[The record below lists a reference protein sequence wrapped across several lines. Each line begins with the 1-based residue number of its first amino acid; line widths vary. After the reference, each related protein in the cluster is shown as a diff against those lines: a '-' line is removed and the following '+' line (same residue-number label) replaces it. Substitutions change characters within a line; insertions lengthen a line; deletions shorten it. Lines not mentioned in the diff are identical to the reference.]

1 MRLHP
6 RLFILLYN
14 SERRYP
20 SVLIKNGTIHNGIG
34 STYPG
39 DIRIAGGCI
48 AEVGNHLEPQ
58 ANEDVFDARGMDI
71 LPGFIQAVSNWGV
84 NGSMT
89 EIRPSA
95 NDNDETSAPIMPEL
109 DAFYAFN
116 GRAATAQQ
124 LSAFGMT
131 ACGVAPTENNLFG
144 GVIAAFTV
152 EGVNPY
158 KMVLKRDIGMMASVT
173 NALKQTYGTRPA
185 APMTRMW
192 IFTTLKEQLRKA
204 AEYKQ
209 EADKPADEKL
219 IALKRVVE
227 GELPL
232 FITCDSKL
240 AMERVMEITAPYEK
254 LRLVIVNGYELDGSE
269 TELVEKHIPVVVH
282 TAAMPLDEDAMHL
295 DKKGIAALVDKGALV
310 ALSGSAGT
318 LAAREDCLWNAMEMM
333 RLCHNSDKVLPLI
346 TSNPAKILGI
356 DGVTGSLE
364 AGKRADLVIW
374 TEDPLTSWQARI
386 VRTFIGGEV
395 TYQEGDA
402 LKCM

>member
-1 MRLHP
+1 MLTDSTVQKEGT
-6 RLFILLYN
+6 ITM
-14 SERRYP
+14 
-20 SVLIKNGTIHNGIG
+20 LIKNGTIHDGTG
-34 STYPG
+34 KTYSG
-39 DIRIAGGCI
+39 DVRIADGCI
-48 AEVGNHLEPQ
+48 AQLGSGLSPREGEP
-58 ANEDVFDARGMDI
+58 VFDAAGKHI
-71 LPGFIQAVSNWGV
+71 LPGFIQTLSNWGV

-124 LSAFGMT
+124 LSAFGLT

-158 KMVLKRDIGMMASVT
+158 KMVLRRDIGMMASVT

-204 AEYKQ
+204 AEYKP
-209 EADKPADEKL
+209 EADKPTDDKL
-219 IALKRVVE
+219 AALKRVVE

-232 FITCDSKL
+232 FVTCDSKL
-240 AMERVMEITAPYEK
+240 ALERVMEITASYEK
-254 LRLVIVNGYELDGSE
+254 LKLVVVNGYQLDGSE
-269 TELVEKHIPVVVH
+269 DYLLEKKIPVVVH
-282 TAAMPLDEDAMHL
+282 TAAMALDEDAMTL
-295 DKKGIAALVDKGALV
+295 DKKGIAKLIDKGALV

-333 RLCHNSDKVLPLI
+333 RLYHDSDKVLPLI
-346 TSNPAKILGI
+346 TANPAKILGI
-356 DGVTGSLE
+356 DNITGTVE
-364 AGKRADLVIW
+364 VGKRADLVIW
-374 TEDPLTSWQARI
+374 SADPLTSWQARI
-386 VRTFIGGEV
+386 LRTYIGGEV
-395 TYQEGDA
+395 TYREGDA

>member
-1 MRLHP
+1 M
-6 RLFILLYN
+6 
-14 SERRYP
+14 
-20 SVLIKNGTIHNGIG
+20 LIKNGTIHNGIG

-124 LSAFGMT
+124 LSAFGVT

-158 KMVLKRDIGMMASVT
+158 KMVLKR
-173 NALKQTYGTRPA
+173 TYGTRPA

-192 IFTTLKEQLRKA
+192 RVTTLKEQLRKA

-295 DKKGIAALVDKGALV
+295 DKKGIAALGDKGALV
-310 ALSGSAGT
+310 ALSSRDGT
-318 LAAREDCLWNAMEMM
+318 LAARADSLWNAMEMM